1 MGEELVTQGLDIQVI
16 VTGVVGLITTIT
28 SGWVSWLFAKKKYNA
43 EVDTNLIENMQKSLD
58 FYMKLSDDN
67 KARLD
72 EVLEKNKNLEKEVQ
86 ELRRQVLN
94 LTMNICMNLTCSSR
108 ALGYNNQLVTSES
121 TEDDIEDIKKLV
133 FVYALANEIHRS
145 AFLFPVNGSSKP

>member
-72 EVLEKNKNLEKEVQ
+72 EALKRNDVLEDEVRDLRKQ
-86 ELRRQVLN
+86 MFELMN
-94 LTMNICMNLTCSSR
+94 NICYDLQCTVR
-108 ALGYNNQLVTSES
+108 KRQPKRIITKTKSECDG
-121 TEDDIEDIKKLV
+121 TKEGK
-133 FVYALANEIHRS
+133 
-145 AFLFPVNGSSKP
+145 

>member
-16 VTGVVGLITTIT
+16 VTGIVGLITTVT

-58 FYMKLSDDN
+58 FYTKLSDDT

-72 EVLEKNKNLEKEVQ
+72 EALKRNDLLEDEVRD
-86 ELRRQVLN
+86 LRRQMFELMN
-94 LTMNICMNLTCSSR
+94 NICYDMTCELR
-108 ALGYNNQLVTSES
+108 ARQPKRPFKS
-121 TEDDIEDIKKLV
+121 TK
-133 FVYALANEIHRS
+133 
-145 AFLFPVNGSSKP
+145 SKTECHDTKEGK

>member
-1 MGEELVTQGLDIQVI
+1 MGEVLGTDIQVI

-43 EVDTNLIENMQKSLD
+43 EVDSNLIENMQKSLD

-72 EVLEKNKNLEKEVQ
+72 EALKRNDALEDEVR
-86 ELRRQVLN
+86 ELRKQVAELMISVCTD
-94 LTMNICMNLTCSSR
+94 LSCELRKRIP
-108 ALGYNNQLVTSES
+108 
-121 TEDDIEDIKKLV
+121 KKK
-133 FVYALANEIHRS
+133 
-145 AFLFPVNGSSKP
+145 VNKKDCAAS

>member
-16 VTGVVGLITTIT
+16 VTGVVGLITTVT

-72 EVLEKNKNLEKEVQ
+72 EALKRNDVLEDEVRDLRKQ
-86 ELRRQVLN
+86 MFELMNNICYDMTCELR
-94 LTMNICMNLTCSSR
+94 SR
-108 ALGYNNQLVTSES
+108 KPKRDTTKVKGNC
-121 TEDDIEDIKKLV
+121 DGIKERK
-133 FVYALANEIHRS
+133 
-145 AFLFPVNGSSKP
+145 